1 MIFLIRLRQLHS
13 LIELFEMAE
22 MLRLTALRPP
32 KKSRFLECEKRG
44 AKSGR
49 FSNFSFSG
57 LKPGARNLSWRN
69 PFVTCDLGPAV
80 AGPETTMTMGDYGWS
95 MDLGDYGWSMNTGT
109 SQGGVAVEY
118 GRVLEYPKK
127 RKNLRPQESPIS
139 SDKIMGDY
147 VIFGTRV

>member
-1 MIFLIRLRQLHS
+1 MV
-13 LIELFEMAE
+13 
-22 MLRLTALRPP
+22 
-32 KKSRFLECEKRG
+32 K
-44 AKSGR
+44 AKDLA
-49 FSNFSFSG
+49 FFSFSFNLSG

-127 RKNLRPQESPIS
+127 R
-139 SDKIMGDY
+139 DKISDHEKKPLNN
-147 VIFGTRV
+147 RDPPKNAK